1 MALSLNGSSSYIGA
15 TSTPITAAPFSMAC
29 WFNPLSAT
37 AGGVLM
43 AIGNSAGTDR
53 FQLAANGDQAND
65 PITFYAQQGASNATA
80 SATGYVLNTWQH
92 AAAVCSGVTSRSIFR
107 NGAQKNTNTTSI
119 IPASL
124 NSILIGARWS
134 GGARGS
140 FFNGRI
146 AEAAIWNVALT
157 DDEVL
162 SLSKGFAPSLIR
174 PSNLRFYNRCLRT
187 SQDLSQGRT
196 LTQVN
201 ITNFDHPRIYG

>member
-1 MALSLNGSSSYIGA
+1 MAFSLNGTSSYIGA
-15 TSTPITAAPFSMAC
+15 TSTPVTGPPFTMAC

-43 AIGNSAGTDR
+43 SIGNSAAADR

-92 AAAVCSGVTSRSIFR
+92 AAAVCSGNASRSVFR

-119 IPASL
+119 IPASV

-134 GGARGS
+134 AGSRGA

-146 AEAAIWNVALT
+146 AEAAIWNIGLT
-157 DDEVL
+157 DDEIL
-162 SLSKGFAPSLIR
+162 SLSKGFAPYLIR

-187 SQDLSQGRT
+187 PQDLSQARA
-196 LTQVN
+196 LTQVSV
-201 ITNFDHPRIYG
+201 TNFDHPRIYG